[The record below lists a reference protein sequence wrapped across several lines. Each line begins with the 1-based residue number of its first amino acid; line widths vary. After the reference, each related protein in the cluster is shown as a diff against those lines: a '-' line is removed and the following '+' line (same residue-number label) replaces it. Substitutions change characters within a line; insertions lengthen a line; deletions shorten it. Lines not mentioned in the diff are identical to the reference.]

1 MCFTLPLSISRFP
14 SSEKLVLSNVPDR
27 SFAIVAYMKLT
38 TNKTGIVLMNTGV
51 PASPDPRDIR
61 PYLVE
66 FLSDKNIVRV
76 PHAIWLPILH
86 GIIARTRPKKT
97 APRYRSIWT
106 EEGAPLL
113 VETYKQRDALNA
125 RFAEEDL
132 PFTAEVGMRYGK
144 PSIEDALR
152 SLHEAGCDRVV
163 AFPLFPQTATCTVGS
178 CKERFLTV
186 LSQPEFRTL
195 FASPELEK
203 PSARVIEGYSD
214 NPLYWTAI
222 AHSIS
227 DIWEWQ
233 PGSKLLFSLH
243 SIPLNDVEA
252 GDTYIEE
259 AQHALSQVAAL
270 LDVPADDWTIAY
282 HSRFEDSRAWAAPHP
297 KTVLSQWAD
306 EGVQRVALI
315 TPGFA
320 SDCLESLYDIDYV
333 MKSYFEQLCQNRGT
347 EADVTYVPALNSR
360 ADHIDLLLDIIKK
373 HCALL

>member
-14 SSEKLVLSNVPDR
+14 PSEKLVLSNAPGR
-27 SFAIVAYMKLT
+27 SFAIVAYMKST

-66 FLSDKNIVRV
+66 FLSNKNIVRL
-76 PHAIWLPILH
+76 PHAIWLPVLH

-132 PFTAEVGMRYGK
+132 PFIAEVGMQYGR

-178 CKERFLTV
+178 CKERFLEV

-195 FASPELEK
+195 FAPSDPEE
-203 PSARVIEGYSD
+203 SSCVIEGYSD

-259 AQHALSQVAAL
+259 AQHALSQVATL
-270 LDVPADDWTIAY
+270 LGVPADDWAIAY

-297 KTVLSQWAD
+297 KTVLTQWAD
-306 EGVQRVALI
+306 EGVTRVVLI

-320 SDCLESLYDIDYV
+320 SDCLESLYDIANV
-333 MKSYFEQLCQNRGT
+333 MKVYFEQICQNRGT

-360 ADHIDLLLDIIKK
+360 TDHIDLLLDIIKK
-373 HCALL
+373 HCIPL